1 MIGPERVLGKL
12 APGREEV
19 YNSGYYYNSNG
30 DVKNVADSKPTLNG
44 KTRDDA
50 WDLVTRHVANEGLR
64 KHMLCVEAA
73 MREYA
78 RFYGGDEE
86 YWGTLGLIHDWDWEI
101 HPTADEHP
109 TKGAQMLLEMG
120 WPDEF
125 VRSILSHATYTGV
138 PRTELQDRAL
148 FACDE
153 LSGLIVATALVKPSR
168 SLAEV
173 DLRSVTKKM
182 KDKSF
187 ARNVNREDIVQGAQ
201 ELDRPLEAHIEF
213 VIQAL
218 QRISADIGL

>member
-1 MIGPERVLGKL
+1 MTE
-12 APGREEV
+12 
-19 YNSGYYYNSNG
+19 ST
-30 DVKNVADSKPTLNG
+30 PTLDG
-44 KTRDDA
+44 KTREDA
-50 WDLVTRHVANEGLR
+50 WTLVTANVANDGLR

-73 MREYA
+73 MRAYA
-78 RFYGGDEE
+78 RHYGADED
-86 YWGTLGLIHDWDWEI
+86 YWGALGLIHDWDWEI

-109 TKGAQMLLEMG
+109 VKGAEMLLGAG
-120 WPDEF
+120 WPREF

-153 LSGLIVATALVKPSR
+153 LCGLIVATALVKPGK

-173 DLRSVTKKM
+173 DARSVMKKM

-187 ARNVNREDIVQGAQ
+187 ARNVNREDIVQGAR

-218 QRISADIGL
+218 QRISADLGL